1 MEIKRNDIDRISNLV
16 ETVKSTFEQE
26 IEGDEQIRRINILR
40 KIWYHRDIVS
50 SLNIIKGIVD
60 FYDNVAL
67 LGVQPPMI
75 IDNFKVILSDV
86 DNTLEEFNNVKEKAF
101 AIEQLFDDLDVIRQC
116 LDDRDAIVAADLF
129 QKMCNRNMKEFEKHN
144 LLKYFPETVKLLAS
158 GSTDQGGMM

>member
-1 MEIKRNDIDRISNLV
+1 MKRNDIDRISNLV

-26 IEGDEQIRRINILR
+26 IKGDEQIRRINILR
-40 KIWYHRDIVS
+40 KTWYHRDIVS

-67 LGVQPPMI
+67 LGVQPPTI
-75 IDNFKVILSDV
+75 IDDFKVILSDV
-86 DNTLEEFNNVKEKAF
+86 DSMIEEFGNVKEKAF
-101 AIEQLFDDLDVIRQC
+101 AIEQLFDDLDVIKQC

-129 QKMCNRNMKEFEKHN
+129 QKMCIRNLKEFEKHN
-144 LLKYFPETVKLLAS
+144 LLKCFPETVKLLAS

>member
-1 MEIKRNDIDRISNLV
+1 MGIKRNDIDRINNLV

-40 KIWYHRDIVS
+40 KTWYNRDIVS

-67 LGVQPPMI
+67 LGVQPPTTI
-75 IDNFKVILSDV
+75 EDFKVILSDV

-101 AIEQLFDDLDVIRQC
+101 AIEQLFDDLDVKIGR
-116 LDDRDAIVAADLF
+116 AHV
-129 QKMCNRNMKEFEKHN
+129 
-144 LLKYFPETVKLLAS
+144 
-158 GSTDQGGMM
+158 